1 MHLTLECM
9 PAYKH
14 RKNISHVKVR
24 SVLLCVL
31 LCNLKWWLV
40 HTFKDCAFTCQKCS
54 TNRKV
59 AVRTVRIILR
69 FKACIPKVFHTVI
82 WSCNQSIKIPVHQKS
97 NYLYSIQKLKVCLDF
112 WLIRETYIMLTVFKW
127 QNSNCRWCLNTEYF
141 SPAQQFHGMHTSK
154 QMPIE
159 E

>member
-14 RKNISHVKVR
+14 RKKISHVKVR

-127 QNSNCRWCLNTEYF
+127 HKIVIADGVSTQNTSAQPSNSMVCTPPNKCL
-141 SPAQQFHGMHTSK
+141 
-154 QMPIE
+154 
-159 E
+159 